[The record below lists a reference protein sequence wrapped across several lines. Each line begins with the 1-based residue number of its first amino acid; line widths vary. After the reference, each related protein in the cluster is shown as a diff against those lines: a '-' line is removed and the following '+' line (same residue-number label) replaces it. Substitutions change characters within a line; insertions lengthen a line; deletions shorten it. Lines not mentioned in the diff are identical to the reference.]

1 MKNKL
6 AITDWAL
13 EDRPREKMMLHGI
26 RTLTDA
32 ELIAILIGS
41 GNRNESAVELSQRIL
56 NSVDGKLS
64 LLGKRSVEELI
75 SEFDGIGEAKAITI
89 LAAIELGRRRK
100 SEEMTHATTI
110 SSSRDAFNYIYP
122 RLTDLHQEEF
132 WVILLNNGGRIIDCV
147 RISQGSTKATL
158 VDIKLIMKSAINR
171 LARGIIAC
179 HNHPSGTAYPSDADI
194 KLTKKIKEAAQI
206 LDIQLLDHIIVAG
219 EEYYSF
225 LDKNMLYADYQLLVV
240 HSVAPYGIVLVG
252 RKKRIDRLSFFVLY
266 YYTSFQITRLS
277 VTYQI

>member
-32 ELIAILIGS
+32 EVIAILIGS

-225 LDKNMLYADYQLLVV
+225 LDKNML
-240 HSVAPYGIVLVG
+240 
-252 RKKRIDRLSFFVLY
+252 
-266 YYTSFQITRLS
+266 
-277 VTYQI
+277 

>member
-13 EDRPREKMMLHGI
+13 EDRPREKMMIHGI

-56 NSVDGKLS
+56 NSVDGKFS
-64 LLGKRSVEELI
+64 QLGKKSVNELI

-100 SEEMTHATTI
+100 SEEIERSQVIT
-110 SSSRDAFNYIYP
+110 SSKDAFNYIYP
-122 RLTDLHQEEF
+122 RLTDLQQEEF
-132 WVILLNNGGRIIDCV
+132 WVILLNNGNHILDCV
-147 RISQGSTKATL
+147 RISQGSTKSTL

-179 HNHPSGTAYPSDADI
+179 HNHPSGNAFPSEADI
-194 KLTKKIKEAAQI
+194 NLTKKIKDAAAI
-206 LDIQLLDHIIVAG
+206 MDMQLLDHIIVAG
-219 EEYYSF
+219 EDYYSF
-225 LDKNMLYADYQLLVV
+225 LDKNIL
-240 HSVAPYGIVLVG
+240 
-252 RKKRIDRLSFFVLY
+252 
-266 YYTSFQITRLS
+266 
-277 VTYQI
+277 

>member
-1 MKNKL
+1 MKQKL

-13 EDRPREKMMLHGI
+13 EDRPREKMMIHGI

-56 NSVDGKLS
+56 NSVEGKLS
-64 LLGKRSVEELI
+64 QLGKKSVSELI

-100 SEEMTHATTI
+100 SEEIERSQVI
-110 SSSRDAFNYIYP
+110 SSSKDAFNYIYP
-122 RLTDLHQEEF
+122 RLTDLQQEEF
-132 WVILLNNGGRIIDCV
+132 WVILLNNGNRIIDCV
-147 RISQGSTKATL
+147 RISQGSTKSTL

-179 HNHPSGTAYPSDADI
+179 HNHPSGNAFPSEADI
-194 KLTKKIKEAAQI
+194 NLTKKIKDAATI
-206 LDIQLLDHIIVAG
+206 LDMQLLDHIIVAG
-219 EEYYSF
+219 EDYYSF
-225 LDKNMLYADYQLLVV
+225 LDKNIL
-240 HSVAPYGIVLVG
+240 
-252 RKKRIDRLSFFVLY
+252 
-266 YYTSFQITRLS
+266 
-277 VTYQI
+277 

>member
-1 MKNKL
+1 MKQKL

-13 EDRPREKMMLHGI
+13 EDRPREKMMIHGI

-56 NSVDGKLS
+56 NSVEGKLS
-64 LLGKRSVEELI
+64 QLGKKSVNELI

-100 SEEMTHATTI
+100 SEEIERSQVIT
-110 SSSRDAFNYIYP
+110 SSKDAFNYIYP
-122 RLTDLHQEEF
+122 RLTDLQQEEF
-132 WVILLNNGGRIIDCV
+132 WVILLNNGNRIIDCV
-147 RISQGSTKATL
+147 RISQGSTKSTL

-179 HNHPSGTAYPSDADI
+179 HNHPSGNAFPSEADI
-194 KLTKKIKEAAQI
+194 NLTKKIKDAATI

-219 EEYYSF
+219 EDYYSF
-225 LDKNMLYADYQLLVV
+225 LDKNIL
-240 HSVAPYGIVLVG
+240 
-252 RKKRIDRLSFFVLY
+252 
-266 YYTSFQITRLS
+266 
-277 VTYQI
+277 